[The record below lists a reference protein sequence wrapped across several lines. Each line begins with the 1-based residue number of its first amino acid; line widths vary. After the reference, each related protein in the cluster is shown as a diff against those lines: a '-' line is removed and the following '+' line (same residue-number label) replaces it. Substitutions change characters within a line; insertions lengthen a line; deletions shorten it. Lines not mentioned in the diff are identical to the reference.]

1 MEMSFTQKTCL
12 AMGKKGILHPKIN
25 MKNLTSSQVEALKKS
40 LRQLETERLAAE
52 FYETLFK
59 RYPQVKAMF
68 PTDMKE
74 LGIKLMSVFELVI
87 YSFEEKSH
95 NQFSLQDT
103 LVRPM
108 QELGKQHEAKGVL
121 PEHYTIANN
130 LLLEVLVKQ
139 NKATFSVE
147 VESSWKL
154 ALEHLTVAMLSRTD
168 DKGLAPAVENSLR
181 DTFHSIMK
189 KVLRK

>member
-1 MEMSFTQKTCL
+1 
-12 AMGKKGILHPKIN
+12 

-121 PEHYTIANN
+121 PEHYTIAND
-130 LLLEVLVKQ
+130 LLLEILVKQ
-139 NKATFSVE
+139 NKNTFTEE
-147 VESSWKL
+147 VEKSWEL
-154 ALEHLTVAMLSRTD
+154 ALQHLTVAMLSRNKERASATTTD
-168 DKGLAPAVENSLR
+168 STLR

-189 KVLRK
+189 KVIGK

>member
-1 MEMSFTQKTCL
+1 
-12 AMGKKGILHPKIN
+12 MGKNGILHPNIN
-25 MKNLTSSQVEALKKS
+25 MKNLTTSQVAALKKS
-40 LRQLETERLAAE
+40 LKELDTERLASE
-52 FYETLFK
+52 FYETLFA
-59 RYPQVKAMF
+59 RYPQVKPMF

-103 LVRPM
+103 LIKPM

-121 PEHYTIANN
+121 PEHYSIAND
-130 LLLEVLVKQ
+130 LLLEILIKQ
-139 NKATFSVE
+139 NKDTFTTE
-147 VESSWKL
+147 VEMSWSL
-154 ALEHLTVAMLSRTD
+154 ALQHLTVAMLSRNKD
-168 DKGLAPAVENSLR
+168 GAQAPLAERTLR

-189 KVLRK
+189 KVTGK

>member
-1 MEMSFTQKTCL
+1 ME
-12 AMGKKGILHPKIN
+12 
-25 MKNLTSSQVEALKKS
+25 NLTSNQVAALKKS
-40 LRQLETERLAAE
+40 LRQLDTEKLAGE
-52 FYETLFK
+52 FYETLFT
-59 RYPQVKAMF
+59 RFPQVKPMF

-103 LVRPM
+103 LIKPM
-108 QELGKQHEAKGVL
+108 QELGKQHEAKGVV

-139 NKATFSVE
+139 NKATFSAE
-147 VESSWKL
+147 VETSWKL
-154 ALEHLTVAMLSRTD
+154 ALEHLTVAMLSRND
-168 DKGLAPAVENSLR
+168 DKALLPATEHTLR

>member
-12 AMGKKGILHPKIN
+12 AMGKKGILHPKIT

-121 PEHYTIANN
+121 PEHYTIAND
-130 LLLEVLVKQ
+130 LLLEILVKQ
-139 NKATFSVE
+139 NKNTFTEE
-147 VESSWKL
+147 VEKSWEL
-154 ALEHLTVAMLSRTD
+154 ALQHLTVAMLSRNKERASATTTD
-168 DKGLAPAVENSLR
+168 STLR

-189 KVLRK
+189 KVIGK